1 MLQTTRQEQ
10 VMQWLLNNEGAAKEI
25 RKNFPRSG
33 GFAISGNSYVRVKGE
48 MKKATDYLKEAGF
61 EHGQQVCMHRVI
73 FNDADDKY
81 PERFVFFPLKVADAP
96 DFD

>member
-1 MLQTTRQEQ
+1 MSQTPKQEQ
-10 VMQWLLNNEGAAKEI
+10 VMQWLLNNDGAAKDI

-33 GFAISGNSYVRVKGE
+33 GFAISGNSYLRVKGE

-73 FNDADDKY
+73 YNEADAQY